1 MIDVNNVD
9 IKSLK
14 SVDDLYN
21 DAVDRKDNEAIN
33 WIEEQSIKMIKRK
46 VKDENGVEKV
56 IDVLQPFK
64 NYRKD
69 YLKKFCGYKEK
80 SKVMTAEE
88 KELAK
93 QKRRKKAIEER
104 TNKAVEARKR
114 LAKKIAEMEGKQ

>member
-9 IKSLK
+9 IKNLEK
-14 SVDDLYN
+14 KDLYD
-21 DAVDRKDNEAIN
+21 DAVDRMDNDAID
-33 WIEEQSIKMIKRK
+33 WIEKQSKKMIKRK
-46 VKDENGVEKV
+46 VKDENGVEKE

-64 NYRKD
+64 NYRKK
-69 YLKKFCGYKEK
+69 YLIEFCGYKEK

-93 QKRRKKAIEER
+93 QKRRKKALEER
-104 TNKAVEARKR
+104 TNDAVEARER